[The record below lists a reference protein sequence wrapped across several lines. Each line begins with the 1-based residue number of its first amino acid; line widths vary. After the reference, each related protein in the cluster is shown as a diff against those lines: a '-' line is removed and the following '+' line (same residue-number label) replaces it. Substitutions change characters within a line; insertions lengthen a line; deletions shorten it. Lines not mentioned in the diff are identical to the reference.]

1 MSEMRDMPS
10 EKPPL
15 SREHL
20 LALEPQDPAL
30 RAEYERKLNAMLEVP
45 LSKMRRAFL
54 IAVLVMCV
62 GMIALFVTLMAQE
75 TLPWKI
81 RGVFSVG
88 ILFAGGWIAY
98 LVRILR
104 HGAMRRKTDPW
115 IAAFMGWMFTIIT
128 ATAFA
133 LLSPH
138 KDPFVIFCFLFLLP
152 AAVVLLGTQTEQAE
166 IRTQEKLLEL
176 EYKLARIGETL
187 EKNGK

>member
-1 MSEMRDMPS
+1 MKGP
-10 EKPPL
+10 EKLSL

-45 LSKMRRAFL
+45 LSTIRRVFL
-54 IAVLVMCV
+54 IGVLVMCV
-62 GMIALFVTLMAQE
+62 VMIVLFVSLMAQQ

-104 HGAMRRKTDPW
+104 HGAFRRKSDPK
-115 IAAFMGWMFTIIT
+115 IAAFMGWAFTIIT

-133 LLSPH
+133 AFSPH
-138 KDPFVIFCFLFLLP
+138 KDPFVMFCFLFLLP
-152 AAVVLLGTQTEQAE
+152 AAVMLLGTQVEQAE
-166 IRTQEKLLEL
+166 IRTQERLLEL
-176 EYKLARIGETL
+176 EYRLARMGEVL
-187 EKNGK
+187 EKNDR